1 MVDLDS
7 LDLEESRGGRSLA
20 CFDWRGR
27 TAMLSETGLEE
38 VLPPSLTGRFT
49 ADGAALSIGK
59 VECCQKSCSVL
70 TEKPERQNGAEV
82 KRLGHT
88 HSFLFKTILP
98 GRAQFRSER

>member
-49 ADGAALSIGK
+49 ADGAALDREGGELS
-59 VECCQKSCSVL
+59 E
-70 TEKPERQNGAEV
+70 E
-82 KRLGHT
+82 
-88 HSFLFKTILP
+88 LFC
-98 GRAQFRSER
+98 F